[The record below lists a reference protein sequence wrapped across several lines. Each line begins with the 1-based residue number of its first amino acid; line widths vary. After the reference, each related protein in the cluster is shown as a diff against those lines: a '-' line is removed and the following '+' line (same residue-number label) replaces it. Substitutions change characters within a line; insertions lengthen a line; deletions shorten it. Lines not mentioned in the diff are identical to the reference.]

1 MIKQVTGTIA
11 SRVFVTAMNLL
22 VMVLA
27 GHSLGAE
34 GLGVISLIVLGI
46 TLVMLPANLIGG
58 GALVYLVPR
67 ARLWQLLKPAYAWAV
82 LSTVCCFIFLR
93 VFPLVPVGYEK
104 HVCVL
109 AFLQAVY
116 SIHLGVILGQQR
128 IGRHNFITAM
138 HAGMLLVSFAALL
151 WPKGPVSAMDYVYA
165 SYAAFILSAV
175 LGAINIRWKDPP
187 FAEEPKVLRTLL
199 RQGMLV
205 QGANGL
211 QLLNYRLAY
220 WIIQRFQGTA
230 ALGLYSVCNQLS
242 ESAWIAPRS
251 LGLVLLS
258 RVSNIADREHQRTLT
273 LITAKVAV
281 CIAIAVVLLLAIV
294 PDVIFRMA
302 FGKEISG
309 LHPIMLLLAPGIV
322 AMAASQAFSHY
333 FSGTGQNKHNLI
345 GSGAGMVVSVVI
357 GFWLVPRMGLSGAAI
372 TASLAYSASLIYQ
385 VTVFLDRT
393 RSSMRDLLPNKLD
406 MVRARAL
413 WKNLRP

>member
-34 GLGVISLIVLGI
+34 GLGIISLIVLGI

-82 LSTVCCFIFLR
+82 LSTVCCFVLLR
-93 VFPLVPVGYEK
+93 VFPLVPIGYEK

-109 AFLQAVY
+109 AFLQALY

-128 IGRHNFITAM
+128 IGRHNFITAV
-138 HAGMLLVSFAALL
+138 HAGMLLAAFAALL
-151 WPKGPVSAMDYVYA
+151 WPTGPVSAMEYVYA
-165 SYAAFILSAV
+165 SYAAFTLSV
-175 LGAINIRWKDPP
+175 LLGAINIRWNDPP
-187 FAEEPKVLRTLL
+187 ATEEPKVLRTML

-230 ALGLYSVCNQLS
+230 SLGLYSVCNQLS

-258 RVSNIADREHQRTLT
+258 RVSNIADREHQRSITLT
-273 LITAKVAV
+273 TAKVSV
-281 CIAIAVVLLLAIV
+281 CIAIAFVLALAIV

-302 FGKEISG
+302 FGNEISG
-309 LHPIMLLLAPGIV
+309 LHPIMFLLAPGIL

-345 GSGAGMVVSVVI
+345 GSGLGMLVSVGI
-357 GFWLVPRMGLSGAAI
+357 GIWLVPSMGLNGAAI
-372 TASLAYSASLIYQ
+372 TASLAYSTSLIYQ
-385 VTVFLDRT
+385 VTVFIDRT
-393 RSSMRDLLPNKLD
+393 KSSMRDLLPNSRD
-406 MVRARAL
+406 VARAREL
-413 WKNLRP
+413 WKTLRS